1 VCWIGFLVYLAAD
14 GQFTRGSLDW
24 MHEVQARLARLG
36 GAPHMGKH
44 FSPEIYMLSE
54 RPAWRDF
61 DRLRK
66 ELDPNGL
73 FENQF
78 VKRLFAHSGQEAA

>member
-1 VCWIGFLVYLAAD
+1 MY
-14 GQFTRGSLDW
+14 
-24 MHEVQARLARLG
+24 EVQAGLARLG
-36 GAPHMGKH
+36 GAPHIGKH
-44 FSPEIYMLSE
+44 FSREIYMLSE
-54 RPAWRDF
+54 RPAWSDF

-78 VKRLFAHSGQEAA
+78 VKRLFAHSGREAAQ

>member
-1 VCWIGFLVYLAAD
+1 
-14 GQFTRGSLDW
+14 
-24 MHEVQARLARLG
+24 
-36 GAPHMGKH
+36 MGKH
-44 FSPEIYMLSE
+44 FSPEIYKLSE

-78 VKRLFAHSGQEAA
+78 VKRLFADAARHMFSRGCGSWFWFTWSPYGLDWNCCGQF

>member
-1 VCWIGFLVYLAAD
+1 
-14 GQFTRGSLDW
+14 

-44 FSPEIYMLSE
+44 FSPEIYRLSV
-54 RPAWRDF
+54 RPAWRSF

-66 ELDPNGL
+66 DLDPNGL

-78 VKRLFAHSGQEAA
+78 VKQLFADSGQKAA